1 MKGCARLLRKDHQNS
16 LACRANIL
24 NMQSET
30 NLVTQH
36 EVVSNGVRLN
46 VLEVKAQASPKAKES
61 PTPPTTLVM
70 LHGLR
75 DSAWS
80 LMPIAKALSQR
91 HIRVVL
97 PELRGH
103 GKSSHS
109 EAYSIND
116 YILDL
121 HEVITTMSQGPV
133 IIFGHSLGGHIVSK
147 FAALFP
153 EFTKAIILVEGL
165 GPPKRPSEGDI
176 EQQMQSLRF
185 MLLNRLKKKDRPSRP
200 LKSREEAAAKLLHN
214 NPRMQTQE
222 ATRIAAHLV
231 KEVSREFHWV
241 FDSRANS
248 VFVGVNL
255 QTNTNFWRQ
264 IKAPVCVISGRLSY
278 EYWQKEMGSEDFD
291 GHFADNELEK
301 RACAFATHE
310 HHWLELSGHMAHY
323 DEPEKLTQI
332 CKSFVFNLA
341 NLLITPR

>member
-1 MKGCARLLRKDHQNS
+1 
-16 LACRANIL
+16 
-24 NMQSET
+24 MQSET
-30 NLVTQH
+30 GLVTHH

-46 VLEVKAQASPKAKES
+46 VLEVKAQASPEAKES
-61 PTPPTTLVM
+61 QTTQNTLVM

-80 LMPIAKALSQR
+80 LMPIAEAFS
-91 HIRVVL
+91 HSNVRVLL

-103 GKSSHS
+103 GTSSHS
-109 EAYSIND
+109 DAYSIND

-121 HEVITTMSQGPV
+121 HEVVTSLTQGPV
-133 IIFGHSLGGHIVSK
+133 MIFGHSLGGHIVSK

-153 EFTKAIILVEGL
+153 ELTKAIVLVEGL
-165 GPPKRPSEGDI
+165 GPPKRSNEGDI

-200 LKSREEAAAKLLHN
+200 LKNREEAAAKLRHN
-214 NPRMQTQE
+214 NPRMQASE
-222 ATRIAAHLV
+222 AERIASHLV
-231 KEVSREFHWV
+231 KEVGKELHWM

-278 EYWQKEMGSEDFD
+278 EYWHKEMGSEDFD
-291 GHFADNELEK
+291 GHFADNELED
-301 RACAFATHE
+301 RARAFATHE
-310 HHWLELSGHMAHY
+310 HHWLEHSGHMAHY

-332 CKSFVFNLA
+332 CKDFVFNLA
-341 NLLITPR
+341 ELNHE